1 MSDAEPPGAGDED
14 AGVVAPE
21 PPDARED
28 ADARER
34 TERSSQNALS
44 EKEAAELEARIRE
57 RRRPYEPPTSK

>member
-1 MSDAEPPGAGDED
+1 MPDREPPGASPQDS
-14 AGVVAPE
+14 GVVAPE

-44 EKEAAELEARIRE
+44 EKEVAELEARMRE
-57 RRRPYEPPTSK
+57 HRRPYEPPTRK